1 MKIQVR
7 PLRERDLED
16 ADRIFRLAFGTFLR
30 LPDPLA
36 FAGDSDYVRTRFR
49 ATPQGAFAAEV
60 DGELVGSNF
69 ATRWGTFGFF
79 GPLTVRPDLWDRGIA
94 RRLLEPTMAV
104 FDEWRTTHRG
114 LFTFSHSGKHHALY
128 QKFGFYPRFLTSVL
142 GKAVSSGATSA
153 AHEVNR
159 LSELS
164 ESERQSALRDCL
176 SISDSL
182 YPGLD
187 LTSEIRTISAARLGD
202 TVLWSTRGRVN
213 GFAAC
218 HVGKG
223 TEAGSG
229 NCYVKFGAV
238 RPGDGAERAFAALLD
253 ACEAF
258 AAASR
263 AKHLVVGVNLAR
275 EGAYREILR
284 RGFRADLVG
293 VAMQSGNE
301 PGYNTPQVWA
311 IDDWR

>member
-1 MKIQVR
+1 MKIDVR
-7 PLRERDLED
+7 PLPETDLD
-16 ADRIFRLAFGTFLR
+16 AADRIFRLAFGTFLG
-30 LPDPLA
+30 LPRPA
-36 FAGDSDYVRTRFR
+36 EFAGDADYVRSRWR
-49 ATPQGAFAAEV
+49 ATPGGSFGAYV
-60 DGELVGSNF
+60 DGGLVGSNF

-79 GPLTVRPDLWDRGIA
+79 GPLTVRPDLWDRGVA

-128 QKFGFYPRFLTSVL
+128 QKFGFYPRFLTPVL
-142 GKAVSSGATSA
+142 GKRVSPGAS
-153 AHEVNR
+153 VQGLR
-159 LSELS
+159 RFSQLP
-164 ESERQSALRDCL
+164 ESERESALRQCREV
-176 SISDSL
+176 SASL

-187 LTSEIRTISAARLGD
+187 LTDEIRAIDAGRLGD
-202 TVLWSTRGRVN
+202 TLLLSSG

-223 TEAGSG
+223 SEAGTG
-229 NCYVKFGAV
+229 GCYVKFGAV
-238 RPGDGAERAFAALLD
+238 ARGKAAERDFAELLD

-258 AAASR
+258 AAVSR
-263 AKHLVVGVNLAR
+263 ARHLVVGVNLAR
-275 EGAYREILR
+275 EGAYRAITR

-301 PGYNTPQVWA
+301 PAFNTPDVWA